1 MAERI
6 VDILEVVEVDVEDG
20 GRRGTAAHFL
30 DDRLQAFP
38 EIDAVGQA
46 AKRVVHGKMAQTR
59 LAGRNGRCCPAHV
72 SQHESGKQ
80 RETDQRNR
88 DERNDVM
95 HNLGARPFRRP
106 GETADGLA
114 VRVVE
119 IETEIADG
127 QRVLIELAQIG
138 QSQLCGNARER
149 PVVDEFY
156 RHENRRNAVDR
167 CRYTVARTN
176 RDRRDHRRAVHQP
189 PDHRCLPV
197 RAAVGRIHLIETD
210 RALRRLVAA
219 AHEVD
224 YRAEA
229 GTGGRK
235 PFRVGGAVIDQ
246 RIDQSVIA
254 IENEDVV
261 VVEIGFQP
269 RPDALIDPIVI
280 ERTANVLDRAI
291 RGGDTLRFAQYT
303 LAVIAERA

>member
-1 MAERI
+1 
-6 VDILEVVEVDVEDG
+6 
-20 GRRGTAAHFL
+20 
-30 DDRLQAFP
+30 
-38 EIDAVGQA
+38 
-46 AKRVVHGKMAQTR
+46 
-59 LAGRNGRCCPAHV
+59 
-72 SQHESGKQ
+72 
-80 RETDQRNR
+80 
-88 DERNDVM
+88 
-95 HNLGARPFRRP
+95 
-106 GETADGLA
+106 
-114 VRVVE
+114 
-119 IETEIADG
+119 
-127 QRVLIELAQIG
+127 
-138 QSQLCGNARER
+138 
-149 PVVDEFY
+149 
-156 RHENRRNAVDR
+156 
-167 CRYTVARTN
+167 
-176 RDRRDHRRAVHQP
+176 
-189 PDHRCLPV
+189 V

-224 YRAEA
+224 HRAEA